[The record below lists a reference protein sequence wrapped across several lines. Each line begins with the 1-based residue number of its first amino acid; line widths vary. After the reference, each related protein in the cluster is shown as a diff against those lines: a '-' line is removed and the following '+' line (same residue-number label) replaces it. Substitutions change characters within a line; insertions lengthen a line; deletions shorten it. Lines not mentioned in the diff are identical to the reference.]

1 VASGVS
7 RVCHVAPEAWRAVE
21 AAEMARGRR
30 PSEGAFVDKAGFE
43 NSLLLPLFESATGS
57 EYLSKSEGFSAYRLP
72 FQGGLP

>member
-1 VASGVS
+1 VALEV
-7 RVCHVAPEAWRAVE
+7 WRATG
-21 AAEMARGRR
+21 AAEMAGGGGRAKER
-30 PSEGAFVDKAGFE
+30 FLDKAGSE